1 MHPAPGHRP
10 TAIVFRHSSVTT
22 IEVAAGPLLPWAPLL
37 SGAAI
42 GRKRIHLFTA
52 PVPAGATLRLRVT
65 HAIATPRLQGF
76 GAFAPCPDN

>member
-1 MHPAPGHRP
+1 MDRVQLAEVLAEGQR
-10 TAIVFRHSSVTT
+10 VRNYT

-65 HAIATPRLQGF
+65 HAIATPRRQGF
-76 GAFAPCPDN
+76 GAFAPCPDM